1 MEIRKTETP
10 SRELLLLADE
20 VEASVADYIGRGTCY
35 AACDDG
41 RIVGQYV
48 LIHTRPFTAEV
59 VNIAVVPDRQ
69 RQGIA
74 TALLAHAADTARR
87 AGFRL
92 LEIGTGN
99 SGFGQIA
106 LYERWIRPLRHRR
119 RLFPQA
125 QPYADLRKRR
135 GVPPHGAPEHG
146 VHVTMSVSWNPWHG
160 CRKIS
165 EGCRNCYVYRQDSR
179 HDKYSLEVR
188 QTAMFDRPV
197 RRSRDGR
204 FKVPAGEMVYTCFTS
219 DFLLEEA
226 DAWRAEA
233 WEMMR
238 IRHDLRFLFFTK
250 RIDLLAAVLPPD
262 WGDGYENVVIGCTVE
277 NQAMADY
284 RLLLFL
290 ATPVRHRLIVCA
302 PLLGPLDIA
311 RYLSPAVEEVS
322 AGGESGNEARPCDYA
337 WVLGL
342 REQCVA
348 ADISFCFHQTG
359 ARFVKDG
366 RMYRI
371 HRRYQ
376 HSQAR
381 KAGIDYRLKR

>member
-1 MEIRKTETP
+1 
-10 SRELLLLADE
+10 
-20 VEASVADYIGRGTCY
+20 
-35 AACDDG
+35 
-41 RIVGQYV
+41 
-48 LIHTRPFTAEV
+48 
-59 VNIAVVPDRQ
+59 
-69 RQGIA
+69 
-74 TALLAHAADTARR
+74 
-87 AGFRL
+87 
-92 LEIGTGN
+92 
-99 SGFGQIA
+99 
-106 LYERWIRPLRHRR
+106 
-119 RLFPQA
+119 
-125 QPYADLRKRR
+125 
-135 GVPPHGAPEHG
+135 
-146 VHVTMSVSWNPWHG
+146 MSVSWNPWHG

-179 HDKYSLEVR
+179 HDKDSREVR

-250 RIDLLAAVLPPD
+250 RIDRLAAVLPPD

-311 RYLSPAVEEVS
+311 RYLSPSRRSRRAANRATRPGRATTPGCSGCVNS
-322 AGGESGNEARPCDYA
+322 AWRQTSPSASTRP
-337 WVLGL
+337 
-342 REQCVA
+342 
-348 ADISFCFHQTG
+348 
-359 ARFVKDG
+359 G
-366 RMYRI
+366 RG
-371 HRRYQ
+371 
-376 HSQAR
+376 S
-381 KAGIDYRLKR
+381 

>member
-1 MEIRKTETP
+1 
-10 SRELLLLADE
+10 
-20 VEASVADYIGRGTCY
+20 
-35 AACDDG
+35 
-41 RIVGQYV
+41 
-48 LIHTRPFTAEV
+48 
-59 VNIAVVPDRQ
+59 
-69 RQGIA
+69 
-74 TALLAHAADTARR
+74 
-87 AGFRL
+87 
-92 LEIGTGN
+92 
-99 SGFGQIA
+99 
-106 LYERWIRPLRHRR
+106 
-119 RLFPQA
+119 
-125 QPYADLRKRR
+125 
-135 GVPPHGAPEHG
+135 
-146 VHVTMSVSWNPWHG
+146 MSVSWNPWHG

-179 HDKYSLEVR
+179 HDKDSREVR

-204 FKVPAGEMVYTCFTS
+204 FKV
-219 DFLLEEA
+219 
-226 DAWRAEA
+226 
-233 WEMMR
+233 
-238 IRHDLRFLFFTK
+238 
-250 RIDLLAAVLPPD
+250 
-262 WGDGYENVVIGCTVE
+262 
-277 NQAMADY
+277 
-284 RLLLFL
+284 
-290 ATPVRHRLIVCA
+290 
-302 PLLGPLDIA
+302 
-311 RYLSPAVEEVS
+311 PAVEEVS

>member
-1 MEIRKTETP
+1 
-10 SRELLLLADE
+10 
-20 VEASVADYIGRGTCY
+20 
-35 AACDDG
+35 
-41 RIVGQYV
+41 
-48 LIHTRPFTAEV
+48 
-59 VNIAVVPDRQ
+59 
-69 RQGIA
+69 
-74 TALLAHAADTARR
+74 
-87 AGFRL
+87 
-92 LEIGTGN
+92 
-99 SGFGQIA
+99 
-106 LYERWIRPLRHRR
+106 
-119 RLFPQA
+119 
-125 QPYADLRKRR
+125 
-135 GVPPHGAPEHG
+135 
-146 VHVTMSVSWNPWHG
+146 MSVSWNPWHG

-179 HDKYSLEVR
+179 HDKDSREVR

-250 RIDLLAAVLPPD
+250 RI
-262 WGDGYENVVIGCTVE
+262 
-277 NQAMADY
+277 ADY

>member
-1 MEIRKTETP
+1 ME
-10 SRELLLLADE
+10 
-20 VEASVADYIGRGTCY
+20 
-35 AACDDG
+35 
-41 RIVGQYV
+41 
-48 LIHTRPFTAEV
+48 
-59 VNIAVVPDRQ
+59 
-69 RQGIA
+69 
-74 TALLAHAADTARR
+74 
-87 AGFRL
+87 
-92 LEIGTGN
+92 
-99 SGFGQIA
+99 
-106 LYERWIRPLRHRR
+106 
-119 RLFPQA
+119 
-125 QPYADLRKRR
+125 
-135 GVPPHGAPEHG
+135 
-146 VHVTMSVSWNPWHG
+146 PWHG

-179 HDKYSLEVR
+179 HDKDSREVR

-250 RIDLLAAVLPPD
+250 RIDRLAAVLPPD

-359 ARFVKDG
+359 ARFVKTGACTASTAVTSTRRPAKRESTIGSNAKKTCG
-366 RMYRI
+366 RNPV
-371 HRRYQ
+371 RRTN
-376 HSQAR
+376 SDASFALSGNSMKNLPKPDRVTVRCR
-381 KAGIDYRLKR
+381 KAL

>member
-1 MEIRKTETP
+1 
-10 SRELLLLADE
+10 
-20 VEASVADYIGRGTCY
+20 
-35 AACDDG
+35 
-41 RIVGQYV
+41 
-48 LIHTRPFTAEV
+48 
-59 VNIAVVPDRQ
+59 
-69 RQGIA
+69 
-74 TALLAHAADTARR
+74 
-87 AGFRL
+87 
-92 LEIGTGN
+92 
-99 SGFGQIA
+99 
-106 LYERWIRPLRHRR
+106 
-119 RLFPQA
+119 
-125 QPYADLRKRR
+125 
-135 GVPPHGAPEHG
+135 
-146 VHVTMSVSWNPWHG
+146 MSVSWNPWHG

-179 HDKYSLEVR
+179 HDKDSREVR

-250 RIDLLAAVLPPD
+250 RIDRLAAVLPPD

-311 RYLSPAVEEVS
+311 RYLSTRRPAKR
-322 AGGESGNEARPCDYA
+322 ESTIGSNAKKTCGRNPVRRTNSDA
-337 WVLGL
+337 
-342 REQCVA
+342 
-348 ADISFCFHQTG
+348 SFCFVRKFHEESPKSRTG
-359 ARFVKDG
+359 LQSDAEK
-366 RMYRI
+366 
-371 HRRYQ
+371 RRN
-376 HSQAR
+376 
-381 KAGIDYRLKR
+381 